1 MHRIAL
7 VLGGARSGKSSY
19 AERLTQSYATKYGFP
34 VTYIATS
41 QVVDQEM
48 AVRIDRHRTRRP
60 EEWNTVE
67 EPLQVSEWLRNHK
80 QPQVVL
86 IDCLSMLI
94 NNWMYYEPCTDEHVM
109 NRIRDLVDALRVSEN
124 PIVIVSNEVGLGLVP
139 PDPVSR
145 QYRDWLGILN
155 QSVASI
161 ANEVYYMVAGIPID
175 VRKWQ
180 HDAMDVEIHET
191 P

>member
-19 AERLTQSYATKYGFP
+19 AERLTQSYARKYGFP

-48 AVRIDRHRTRRP
+48 AARIDRHRTRRP
-60 EEWNTVE
+60 EEWNTIE
-67 EPLQVSEWLRNHK
+67 EPLQVSEWLRNHR

-109 NRIRDLVDALRVSEN
+109 NRIRDLVDALRVYEN

-180 HDAMDVEIHET
+180 QDALDVESHET